1 MWLGKIIKNY
11 LMSVIESEILKECG
25 EGLIVLR
32 EKEEREGTCGWPEH
46 KYQADITIQE
56 GEAEN
61 RRCHA

>member
-1 MWLGKIIKNY
+1 
-11 LMSVIESEILKECG
+11 MSVIESEILKECG